1 MPKLSE
7 PRIVVRVS
15 SEDHLKLQTASDVA
29 GVGISTLLRE
39 AAIRHDHYR
48 EVAKQLAAEKTS
60 GSGSTMAPPPAD
72 PVPQA
77 AFTFKCPA
85 SCGRTF
91 SSPMAICPEHGRR
104 AVPA

>member
-1 MPKLSE
+1 MPKISE

-15 SEDHLKLQTASDVA
+15 TEDHLRLQTAAEVA

-60 GSGSTMAPPPAD
+60 GADRTMAPPPAD

-77 AFTFKCPA
+77 AFSFKCPLN
-85 SCGRTF
+85 CGRTF
-91 SSPMAICPEHGRR
+91 GSPMAVCPEHGRR